1 MPMGKV
7 AVHPS
12 MVIAELL
19 RRRREELG
27 LSLREVEARSAASG
41 DRVNFATLS
50 RAEQGKTELGT
61 RRLYRLFK
69 IYDLPI
75 QLAADLL
82 ELEEAAG
89 TDIPT
94 GSFDE
99 LGREGVDYWKKGDL
113 RKALAR
119 FFTLR
124 TRAPS
129 SAQDRLSRQK
139 AILRMAVAA
148 ASMGRISLSRYIVEN
163 LLLEPPEPS
172 LLVNALV
179 HAARCWHGLGSS
191 EVALGFLARAEAR
204 LDPGQHHERGWA
216 FHQKASCLTDI
227 GEFASA
233 AAALKIAIAAY
244 RRAQD
249 KFGEASALAVRV
261 KLEKELGDWPAMLR
275 AARAARSVSRR
286 HGFKRLEAFRGL
298 NEARALGELGR
309 ATESLGVLREV
320 LAWSIREDDRVT
332 RFYAHHDLWKAYQA
346 LGDADRATLELRAAK
361 DHLRFVDELTP
372 ETREVRKQAS
382 PAVAEPP
389 RRRRRQAS

>member
-1 MPMGKV
+1 MGKV

-12 MVIAELL
+12 MAIAELL
-19 RRRREELG
+19 KRRREELG
-27 LSLREVEARSAASG
+27 LSLREVEAQSAASG

-50 RAEQGKTELGT
+50 RAEQGKAELGT

-89 TDIPT
+89 TEIPT

-99 LGREGVDYWKKGDL
+99 LGREGVGYWQKGDL

-124 TRAPS
+124 TRTPS

-148 ASMGRISLSRYIVEN
+148 ASLGRVALSRYIVEN

-179 HAARCWHGLGSS
+179 HAARCWHDLGSCD
-191 EVALGFLARAEAR
+191 VALGFLARAEAR
-204 LDPGQHHERGWA
+204 LAPQQYQERAWV
-216 FHQKASCLTDI
+216 FHVKASCLTDV
-227 GEFASA
+227 GDFDA
-233 AAALKIAIAAY
+233 AAMAFKTAIAAY
-244 RRAQD
+244 RRARD
-249 KFGEASALAVRV
+249 TFGEALALAVRV
-261 KLEKELGDWPAMLR
+261 RLEEHRGDWPAMLR
-275 AARAARSVSRR
+275 VARAARSVSRR
-286 HGFKRLEAFRGL
+286 RGFKRLEAFRGL
-298 NEARALGELGR
+298 GEARALLKLDR
-309 ATESLGVLREV
+309 AAEALGVLREV
-320 LAWSIREDDRVT
+320 LAWSIQADDRVT

-346 LGDADRATLELRAAK
+346 LGDLERANLELRAAK
-361 DHLRFVDELTP
+361 DHLKFVDELTP
-372 ETREVRKQAS
+372 ETREVREQAS
-382 PAVAEPP
+382 RSGAEAP
-389 RRRRRQAS
+389 RRRKRRAS